1 MKESKVPK
9 QSTGFIFKYRP
20 HMALNRTHKNIDLL
34 FTYMI
39 NNNLLSRENSNNMF
53 IEQKINETKNTTAIR
68 YMHIHIVIG

>member
-1 MKESKVPK
+1 
-9 QSTGFIFKYRP
+9 
-20 HMALNRTHKNIDLL
+20 MALNRTHKNIDLL